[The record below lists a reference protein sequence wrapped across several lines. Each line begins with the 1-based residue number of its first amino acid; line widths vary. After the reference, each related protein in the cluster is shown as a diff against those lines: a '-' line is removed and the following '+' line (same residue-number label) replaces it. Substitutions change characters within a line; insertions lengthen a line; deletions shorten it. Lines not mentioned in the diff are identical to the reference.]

1 MTSSHRTR
9 QRRALWG
16 SALWVAASIAAIL
29 VVMLIAAGCSSDDQ
43 TGTPPNTAHQHDED
57 YSGTPGLADAAAPTG
72 VLNTA
77 LTTIFSWEPVTD
89 TSPTDALQRSAP
101 QLTGAAA
108 ASARDG
114 NRAQIRTSVEWTAWH
129 DAGDLITARV
139 EGAQATLLNPDKAVG
154 RATVT
159 QTVLH
164 LDGGSTPYQRFTAA
178 AELVRTADGWKL
190 ATYPTITNTTT
201 G

>member
-1 MTSSHRTR
+1 MTPTHRTA
-9 QRRALWG
+9 QRRALLT
-16 SALWVAASIAAIL
+16 SALCAAASIAAIL
-29 VVMLIAAGCSSDDQ
+29 VVMLIAVGCGSDGQ
-43 TGTPPNTAHQHDED
+43 TGSTPSTAHQHDED

-72 VLNTA
+72 VLTTA

-89 TSPTDALQRSAP
+89 TSPTDALGRSAT

-114 NRAQIRTSVEWTAWH
+114 NRAQLRTSVEWTAWH

-139 EGAQATLLNPDKAVG
+139 EGAQATMLGPTKAIG